1 MCPQTSLDQNSAH
14 LTVLGASG
22 FIGSN
27 LTNHLKKQG
36 YSCSAPL
43 RDDVSIYSKPLGHIV
58 YAIGLTA
65 DFRTRPLDTV
75 EAHVCVLRK
84 LLAEAEFE
92 SLTYLS
98 STRFYRYAQST
109 SEQTSFSMNPTRFDS
124 IYDLSKLMGESM
136 CLHSG
141 RENIKIARL
150 SNVIG
155 LRNDCDIF
163 IDQVLNDIVNKG
175 SILFKDSIYSSKDYI
190 SIQDVSTILAQLSL
204 SSETGCFNIAS
215 GENTSNLKIL
225 DFLKRKFSFDF
236 LGSGKEE
243 PTDLLPIDISR
254 TQKIFEFMPMSFDK
268 FFPSYLDHF
277 KKYRSVT
284 V

>member
-1 MCPQTSLDQNSAH
+1 MYPQTSLGQNSAH

-27 LTNHLKKQG
+27 LTNHLMKQG

-43 RDDVSIYSKPLGHIV
+43 RHDASIYSKPLGHII

-75 EAHVCVLRK
+75 EAHVCILRK

-98 STRFYRYAQST
+98 SARFYRYAQST
-109 SEQTSFSMNPTRFDS
+109 SEQTSFSMNPHRVDS

-141 RENIKIARL
+141 RNNIKIARL

-175 SILFKDSIYSSKDYI
+175 SILLKDAIGSSKDYI
-190 SIQDVSTILAQLSL
+190 SIEDVSTILTQLSL
-204 SSETGCFNIAS
+204 SLETGCFNIAS

-225 DFLKRKFSFDF
+225 NFLKSKFSFEF
-236 LGSGKEE
+236 LGSGIEE
-243 PTDLLPIDISR
+243 PTDLPPIDISR
-254 TQKIFEFMPMSFDK
+254 TQETFEFMPTSFDK
-268 FFPSYLDHF
+268 FFPTYLDNF
-277 KKYRSVT
+277 QKYRRIT

>member
-1 MCPQTSLDQNSAH
+1 MHPQTSFAQNSTNF
-14 LTVLGASG
+14 TVLGGSG

-27 LTNHLKKQG
+27 LVNYIKKQG
-36 YSCSAPL
+36 YSCNAPL
-43 RDDVSIYSKPLGHIV
+43 RDDVSIYGKPLGHIV

-75 EAHVCVLRK
+75 EAHVCILRK

-98 STRFYRYAQST
+98 SARFYRYAQST
-109 SEQTSFSMNPTRFDS
+109 SEQTSFSMDPARFDS

-141 RENIKIARL
+141 RTNIKIARL
-150 SNVIG
+150 SNVVG

-175 SILFKDSIYSSKDYI
+175 SILLKDSIEASKDYI
-190 SIQDVSTILAQLSL
+190 SIEDISPILTKVSL
-204 SSETGCFNIAS
+204 SPETGCFNIAS
-215 GENTSNLKIL
+215 GENTSNLEIL
-225 DFLKRKFSFDF
+225 NFLKSEFSFDF
-236 LGSGKEE
+236 LGSGSGD
-243 PTDLLPIDISR
+243 PTNLPAIDISR
-254 TQKIFEFMPMSFDK
+254 AHRLFEFTPTPFEK
-268 FFPSYLDHF
+268 FFPNYLVQF
-277 KKYRSVT
+277 KENRRIT

>member
-1 MCPQTSLDQNSAH
+1 MHPQTSLAQKSAH
-14 LTVLGASG
+14 FTVLGASG

-27 LTNHLKKQG
+27 LSKHLKKQG
-36 YSCSAPL
+36 FSCSAPL
-43 RDDVSIYSKPLGHIV
+43 RNDVSIYTKPLGHVV

-98 STRFYRYAQST
+98 STRFYRYAQSA
-109 SEQTSFSMNPTRFDS
+109 SEQTSFSMNPIRLDS

-141 RENIKIARL
+141 RKNIKIARL

-155 LRNDCDIF
+155 IRNDCDIF

-175 SILFKDSIYSSKDYI
+175 SVQFKDSIKSSKDYI
-190 SIQDVSTILAQLSL
+190 SIEDICTILTQLSL
-204 SSETGCFNIAS
+204 SSETGCFNVAS
-215 GENTSNLKIL
+215 GENTSNLRIL
-225 DFLKRKFSFDF
+225 NFLKRKFSFEF
-236 LGSGKEE
+236 LGSASDGH
-243 PTDLLPIDISR
+243 TDLPPIDISR
-254 TQKIFEFMPMSFDK
+254 TQKIFGFIPMPFEQ
-268 FFPSYLDHF
+268 FFPSYLEDF
-277 KKYRSVT
+277 KKYRRIII
-284 V
+284 

>member
-1 MCPQTSLDQNSAH
+1 MCPQTSLARNSAH

-27 LTNHLKKQG
+27 LTNYLKKQG
-36 YSCSAPL
+36 YSYIAPL
-43 RDDVSIYSKPLGHIV
+43 RDDISIYSKPLGHIV

-75 EAHVCVLRK
+75 EAHVCILRK
-84 LLAEAEFE
+84 LLAEVEFE

-98 STRFYRYAQST
+98 TARFYRYAQST
-109 SEQTSFSMNPTRFDS
+109 SEQVSFSMNPTRFDS
-124 IYDLSKLMGESM
+124 IYDLSKLLGESM

-141 RENIKIARL
+141 RKNIKIARL

-175 SILFKDSIYSSKDYI
+175 SILFKDSINSSKDYI
-190 SIQDVSTILAQLSL
+190 SVEDISPILTHLSL
-204 SSETGCFNIAS
+204 SPETGCFNIAS

-225 DFLKRKFSFDF
+225 NFLKSKFSFEF
-236 LGSGKEE
+236 LGSGCEE
-243 PTDLLPIDISR
+243 PTDVPPIDISR
-254 TQKIFEFMPMSFDK
+254 AQRIFEFTPTPFEK
-268 FFPSYLDHF
+268 FFPSYLDNF
-277 KKYRSVT
+277 KKNRRIT
-284 V
+284 L